1 MATLQESGRIALAI
15 AVASQPIHLAWGH
28 GSPAWDAAPQP
39 EGNTNAGLVDE
50 IGRRA
55 STQVGYCR
63 PDVNGEIELASGRYT
78 LSAEP
83 TTFVYVKFVFAFAE
97 AAGETIRE
105 QGSFWAPRSR
115 PACPPGSATS
125 CPQISPAPAA
135 CTRWS
140 ACPPSPAMAQPA
152 RCSSTCCRSEQ
163 ESTHDHL
170 QPIRPG
176 QALQPRA
183 VQCRARAAVGRAQ

>member
-63 PDVNGEIELASGRYT
+63 PDANGEIELASGRYT

-83 TTFVYVKFVFAFAE
+83 TTYVYVKFVFAFAE

-105 QGSFWAPRSR
+105 QGIFLGTQVKAGLPAGQRYFLPADLASPGRLYALERVTAFPRN
-115 PACPPGSATS
+115 GATRQMFEYVL
-125 CPQISPAPAA
+125 PF
-135 CTRWS
+135 
-140 ACPPSPAMAQPA
+140 
-152 RCSSTCCRSEQ
+152 
-163 ESTHDHL
+163 
-170 QPIRPG
+170 
-176 QALQPRA
+176 
-183 VQCRARAAVGRAQ
+183 